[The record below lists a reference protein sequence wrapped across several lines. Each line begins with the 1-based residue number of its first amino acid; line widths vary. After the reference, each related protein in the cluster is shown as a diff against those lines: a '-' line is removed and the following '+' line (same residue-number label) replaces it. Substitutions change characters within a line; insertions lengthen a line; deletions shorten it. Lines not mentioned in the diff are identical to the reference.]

1 MIGVELPEAQPSTA
15 LPEDLP
21 LEILF
26 NDADVVVVN
35 KPAGMVVHPAAGNPS
50 GTLVNALL
58 HHVKDLSGIG
68 GEVRPGIVHRL
79 DKGTSGVMV
88 IAKNDD
94 AHKEL
99 ARQFHDR
106 EVEKEYVALAWG
118 LVQQRKRIN
127 AAIGRD
133 PKNRVKMST
142 RAGRAR
148 HAVTRVT
155 WSRDLKGVT
164 LLRVAIATG
173 RTHQIRVHLS
183 AIGHPI
189 VGDALYGGV
198 HRRVPHP
205 LRAVTK
211 LTRPFLHAERL
222 VFTHP
227 RTGSA
232 WNSPRRCLPI
242 SKPSSRSWC
251 RRINSMRF
259 SARPTA
265 EPDRGRLRRG
275 AEFFDR
281 FGFKARNACQRD
293 AAQPLLEKPGR
304 ADGAFE
310 GWMRTSCA
318 LVPKYNT
325 ASSCCSIGSTAHSLA
340 GSGFMAPSTN
350 CMRGRLERGAQYR
363 RGRATSR
370 ERPQTPGAATTSLR
384 EMLRSAHR
392 PESRW

>member
-1 MIGVELPEAQPSTA
+1 MNRHEFTADADHAGDRLDRYLTGQIPDFSRSQIQRLIENGHVTHSRYKKPKANNDIREGDVISVELPEAQPSTA
-15 LPEDLP
+15 QAEDIP
-21 LEILF
+21 LDILF

-35 KPAGMVVHPAAGNPS
+35 KPAGMVVHPAAGNAT

-58 HHVKDLSGIG
+58 HHIKDLSGIG

-88 IAKNDD
+88 VAKNDD

-106 EVEKEYVALAWG
+106 EVEKEYVALTWG

-155 WSRDLKGVT
+155 WARDLKGVS
-164 LLRVAIATG
+164 LIRVAIATG

-205 LRAVTK
+205 LRAVTT

-222 VFTHP
+222 AFTHP
-227 RTGSA
+227 RTGERMEFTA
-232 WNSPRRCLPI
+232 PLP
-242 SKPSSRSWC
+242 
-251 RRINSMRF
+251 
-259 SARPTA
+259 A
-265 EPDRGRLRRG
+265 D
-275 AEFFDR
+275 
-281 FGFKARNACQRD
+281 
-293 AAQPLLEKPGR
+293 LESVV
-304 ADGAFE
+304 
-310 GWMRTSCA
+310 MA
-318 LVPKYNT
+318 LVPADKFDSVF
-325 ASSCCSIGSTAHSLA
+325 A
-340 GSGFMAPSTN
+340 
-350 CMRGRLERGAQYR
+350 
-363 RGRATSR
+363 R
-370 ERPQTPGAATTSLR
+370 ETPGTNNEFER
-384 EMLRSAHR
+384 
-392 PESRW
+392 

>member
-1 MIGVELPEAQPSTA
+1 MTKAAFTAESDHAGDRLDRFLTGQIPDYSRSQIQRLIEEGRVTHSRYSKVKANNDIREGDVITVELPEPAVSEA

-21 LEILF
+21 IDILF
-26 NDADVVVVN
+26 DDPDIVVVN

-58 HHVKDLSGIG
+58 YHVKDLSGIG
-68 GEVRPGIVHRL
+68 GEIRPGIVHRL

-88 IAKNDD
+88 VAKNDD

-133 PKNRVKMST
+133 PANRVKMST

-148 HAVTRVT
+148 SAVTRVT
-155 WSRDLKGVT
+155 WARDLKGVT

-189 VGDALYGGV
+189 VGDALYGGIQ
-198 HRRVPHP
+198 RRVPHP
-205 LRAVTK
+205 LRGVTK

-222 VFTHP
+222 AFTHP
-227 RTGSA
+227 RTLERMEFTA
-232 WNSPRRCLPI
+232 PLP
-242 SKPSSRSWC
+242 S
-251 RRINSMRF
+251 
-259 SARPTA
+259 
-265 EPDRGRLRRG
+265 D
-275 AEFFDR
+275 
-281 FGFKARNACQRD
+281 
-293 AAQPLLEKPGR
+293 LE
-304 ADGAFE
+304 E
-310 GWMRTSCA
+310 VLHE
-318 LVPKYNT
+318 LVPEDKYD
-325 ASSCCSIGSTAHSLA
+325 SIFARENPG
-340 GSGFMAPSTN
+340 TN
-350 CMRGRLERGAQYR
+350 NEFER
-363 RGRATSR
+363 
-370 ERPQTPGAATTSLR
+370 
-384 EMLRSAHR
+384 
-392 PESRW
+392 